1 MISLNTKHS
10 SISNEVVFSGCFVSI
25 IFDLNRISEKI
36 VVYADFV
43 KLTLETKNDW

>member
-25 IFDLNRISEKI
+25 IFDLNRISKKTE
-36 VVYADFV
+36 VYADFF
-43 KLTLETKNDW
+43 KLVFKLL